1 MRRQDIT
8 GAVRALETT
17 ARETL
22 VTLPS
27 EDRGVYLE
35 LLSVALKTLARR
47 LRSLR
52 GELTAAGEAAERAM
66 TVDECHMLIEL
77 WSGREE
83 EEETEWAR

>member
-22 VTLPS
+22 ETLPR

-35 LLSVALKTLARR
+35 LLSVALKALARR
-47 LRSLR
+47 LRTLR
-52 GELTAAGEAAERAM
+52 GELTEVGEAPERAM

-77 WSGREE
+77 WCGREE
-83 EEETEWAR
+83 EEDAEWEL